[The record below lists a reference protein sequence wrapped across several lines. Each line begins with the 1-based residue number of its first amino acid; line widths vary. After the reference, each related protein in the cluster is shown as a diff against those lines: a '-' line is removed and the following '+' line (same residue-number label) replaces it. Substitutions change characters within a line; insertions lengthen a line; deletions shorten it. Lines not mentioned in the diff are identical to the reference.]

1 MRLPRFYEERTD
13 LRPSAR
19 RTAVDILLILLL
31 VATMIAIRANAPS
44 NTYSYAQ
51 FWQIRA
57 SIDQLNGGSMLL
69 PSIDAAGT
77 PARKGQLYAWMLTA
91 AMKLT
96 GANGDFI
103 YRIPTILAAC
113 GLAVLIYFLAR
124 RWYNRRVGLMAA
136 CLWITALHMSKLIY
150 LGTTDMLLA
159 WWIGVCVFCAD
170 RLTFHPIRR
179 RRWAWAVA
187 FWGAMI
193 LAAITKGWGIVNL
206 AVLGGFLALA
216 SGVAPGFT
224 ALRRASGA
232 GKVLLALRLLVRR
245 WWATIRA
252 MHLGWG
258 LLGMCAVMLPLWW
271 GMLHVGG
278 EEFRRTVHYEVWQR
292 LTGRGEHA
300 PGGSSV
306 PMVAH
311 LYYNLLPVSV
321 FAGCAFFL
329 VRPRRWL
336 NRRSPIALPLCWI
349 IAVLVAFA
357 IPSGFRPDYL
367 LPCYAAV
374 ALMGAWAVEE
384 LFKPARYDARGIK
397 HLRRICQGVPFVL
410 AVGLIAVALLYLLHS
425 YLPAPLGRVIHLPPR
440 LGGGVWYVLA
450 VLPVLGI
457 AIFCAGV
464 RAIRRRRLTLVVAG
478 TCAGMLG
485 LLFCNANLFTRG
497 ARTGD
502 GDVMVRFAEDIKPFV
517 GADDFMIYAAI
528 KLGPE
533 PYLGRFG
540 RELTS
545 APSSVITVIN
555 GSKERWLITS
565 DIGLLHLGAYRLDAN
580 GPVNLELEKDAR
592 KRQYRFRTR
601 PQDIGSLR
609 VRSDRPIKFEKW
621 GTIYLIELKRPVTP
635 TSQPFLTGYISD
647 PVR

>member
-13 LRPSAR
+13 LRPSAW
-19 RTAVDILLILLL
+19 RTGGDILLILLL
-31 VATMIAIRANAPS
+31 VAAMVAIRADAPS

-57 SIDQLNGGSMLL
+57 SIDHLNGGSLLL

-91 AMKLT
+91 TMKLT

-103 YRIPTILAAC
+103 YRVPSILAAC

-150 LGTTDMLLA
+150 LATTDILLA
-159 WWIGVCVFCAD
+159 WWIGVCIFCAD
-170 RLTFHPIRR
+170 RLTFHPAGR
-179 RRWAWAVA
+179 RRWLWAVA

-193 LAAITKGWGIVNL
+193 FGAITKGWGIVNL

-216 SGVAPGFT
+216 SGVGPGFA
-224 ALRRASGA
+224 ALRRTSGV
-232 GKVLLALRLLVRR
+232 GKLFLALRLLVRR

-258 LLGMCAVMLPLWW
+258 LLGMCAVMLPLLW
-271 GMLHVGG
+271 GMLNVGG
-278 EEFRRTVHYEVWQR
+278 EEFRNTVYYEVWQR

-311 LYYNLLPVSV
+311 LYYNLLPVSI
-321 FAGCAFFL
+321 FAGCGFFM
-329 VRPRRWL
+329 VRPRRWI

-349 IAVLVAFA
+349 IAVMGAFA

-384 LFKPARYDARGIK
+384 FFMPARYDAPGLK
-397 HLRRICQGVPFVL
+397 HLRRICQAVPFVL
-410 AVGLIAVALLYLLHS
+410 AVGLIAIAMLYLLHS
-425 YLPAPLGRVIHLPPR
+425 HLPAPLNGIHLPPR
-440 LGGGVWYVLA
+440 LGEGVWYVLA
-450 VLPVLGI
+450 ALPVLGI
-457 AIFCAGV
+457 VIFWGGV
-464 RAIRRRRLTLVVAG
+464 RAIRRRRLTLTVAV

-485 LLFCNANLFTRG
+485 LLFCNANLFTRQ

-502 GDVMVRFAEDIKPFV
+502 GDVMVQFAEDIKPIV
-517 GADDFMIYAAI
+517 KADDFMIYAAI

-545 APSSVITVIN
+545 TPSSVIVEIDK
-555 GSKERWLITS
+555 SKGVRWLITS
-565 DIGLLHLGAYRLDAN
+565 DIGLLHLGAYRPNPLGATN
-580 GPVNLELEKDAR
+580 AIVMKKDG
-592 KRQYRFRTR
+592 QTHRFLPS
-601 PQDIGSLR
+601 PQDLGR
-609 VRSDRPIKFEKW
+609 VWVRSIAPVRFEKW
-621 GTIYLIELKRPVTP
+621 GTIYLIELRRPIR
-635 TSQPFLTGYISD
+635 PFSEPFITGYISD